1 MKEEK
6 WIVLAGEEAGPKSNK
21 MGGIWNVIDAEAV
34 TLAELMSSGKIDAG
48 ENTKILVC
56 GPYYGYSGADWHKSL
71 NRVTDI
77 SDMEPLKISGDFG
90 DALKLVENEGINII
104 TASRKI
110 HDIEINYLL
119 FDTTKCD
126 TIMTEHDGIR
136 MTLGNK
142 IKSEAFELL
151 GLDSL
156 QYENMGNGSEYL
168 HYIYFSH
175 GVSELIR
182 AIITLS
188 QSKAEKYDDEA
199 ISEFALSLMPQTC
212 VSLHCHEFG
221 AFYTIARLKKM
232 GLPVSTIAT
241 FHATLPGRSAG
252 YKSIEKIMHNDSSWP
267 SGVPVNFAALE
278 SMAKYADVVTAV
290 GDSTRKEAQLFHNI
304 DGIVV
309 RNGIDAQQDGHID
322 WHKKKEC
329 REKLQQYISKYLAK
343 MYDGEP
349 ILPEKIIPMFTISR
363 TELDNKGYPDL
374 LDALVVQDRI
384 LQNSMLSG
392 TLDDGIRVICLLVTA
407 HGPKQNVPEGFPV
420 NLPDELLIGE
430 EIHLQNMIL
439 EHKLHPKNLMT
450 GERVVSAMLYPQ
462 WIGPDD
468 GGFEMTSEEF
478 MSGVVCGIFPSRYD
492 PFLLTGLE
500 AGKVATPSIVS
511 RVCGFSDALNSIE
524 RLVEG
529 MGGVIV
535 VDNIGLSYTEMTVDY
550 ALAMEYFVRTYV
562 GDKVKYKLLCH
573 EAYLLAKEMNWDE
586 PVKRYYEIL
595 TRDVCETKK

>member
-34 TLAELMSSGKIDAG
+34 TLAELISSGKIDVG

-71 NRVTDI
+71 NRITDV
-77 SDMEPLKISGDFG
+77 SDMEPLDISGDFAT
-90 DALKLVENEGINII
+90 ALKLVENEGIKIV
-104 TASRKI
+104 TASRKVQGV
-110 HDIEINYLL
+110 EIGYLL

-126 TIMTEHDGIR
+126 TVITEHNGVR
-136 MTLGNK
+136 MTMGNK
-142 IKSEAFELL
+142 VKSEAFELL
-151 GLDSL
+151 GMDSL
-156 QYENMGNGSEYL
+156 HYEGMGNGSEYL
-168 HYIYFSH
+168 HYMYLSYAI
-175 GVSELIR
+175 SELIR

-188 QSKAEKYDDEA
+188 VSEAEKYNDDA
-199 ISEFALSLMPQTC
+199 ISEFALSLMPKMC

-221 AFYTIARLKKM
+221 AFYAIARLKKM

-241 FHATLPGRSAG
+241 LHATLPGRSAG

-267 SGVPVNFAALE
+267 SGVPLNFAALE
-278 SMAKYADVVTAV
+278 GLAKYADVVTAV
-290 GDSTRKEAQLFHNI
+290 GDSTLKEAQLFHSIN
-304 DGIVV
+304 GIVV
-309 RNGIDAQQDGHID
+309 RNGVDTQPGRHID
-322 WHKKKEC
+322 WDKKKEC
-329 REKLQQYISKYLAK
+329 REKLQQYLSKYMAK

-349 ILPEKIIPMFTISR
+349 IPPEKIIPMFTISR

-384 LQNSMLSG
+384 LKNNILSG
-392 TLDDGIRVICLLVTA
+392 TLDEGIRVICLLVTA
-407 HGPKQNVPEGFPV
+407 HGPKPNVPEGFPV

-430 EIHLQNMIL
+430 EIHLQNMIK
-439 EHKLHPKNLMT
+439 EKKLHPKNLMT

-462 WIGPDD
+462 WIGSND
-468 GGFEMTSEEF
+468 GGLGMTSEEF
-478 MSGVVCGIFPSRYD
+478 MSGTVCGIFPSRYD

-529 MGGVIV
+529 MGGVVV
-535 VDNIGLSYTEMTVDY
+535 VDNIDLSYTEMTADY

-573 EAYLLAKEMNWDE
+573 EAYLLAKEMNWNE
-586 PVKRYYEIL
+586 PVQRYYEIL
-595 TRDVCETKK
+595 ARDVCEMK

>member
-1 MKEEK
+1 MKEKK

-34 TLAELMSSGKIDAG
+34 TLAELIASGKIDAG

-56 GPYYGYSGADWHKSL
+56 GPYYGYSGADWHTSL
-71 NRVTDI
+71 NRITDV
-77 SDMEPLKISGDFG
+77 SDMEPLDISGDFAT
-90 DALKLVENEGINII
+90 ALKIIEKEGIKVV
-104 TASRKI
+104 TGSRKVQGV
-110 HDIEINYLL
+110 EIGYLL

-126 TIMTEHDGIR
+126 TVITEHNGIR
-136 MTLGNK
+136 MTMGNK
-142 IKSEAFELL
+142 VKSEAFELL

-156 QYENMGNGSEYL
+156 HYEGMGNGSEYL
-168 HYIYFSH
+168 HYMYLSYAI
-175 GVSELIR
+175 SELIR

-188 QSKAEKYDDEA
+188 LSKAEKYDDEA
-199 ISEFALSLMPQTC
+199 ISEFALSLMPHMC

-221 AFYTIARLKKM
+221 AFYAIARLKKM
-232 GLPVSTIAT
+232 GLPISTIAT
-241 FHATLPGRSAG
+241 LHATLPGRSAG

-278 SMAKYADVVTAV
+278 ALAKYADVVTAV
-290 GDSTRKEAQLFHNI
+290 GDSTLKEAQLFYGIN
-304 DGIVV
+304 GIVV
-309 RNGIDAQQDGHID
+309 RNGVDTQPDLHID
-322 WHKKKEC
+322 WDKKKEC
-329 REKLQQYISKYLAK
+329 REKLKQYLSKYMVK
-343 MYDGEP
+343 VYGGEP
-349 ILPEKIIPMFTISR
+349 IPPEKIIPMFTISR

-384 LQNSMLSG
+384 LKSSMLSG
-392 TLDDGIRVICLLVTA
+392 TLDDSLRVICLLVTA
-407 HGPKQNVPEGFPV
+407 HGPKPKVPEGFPV

-430 EIHLQNMIL
+430 EIHLQNMIK
-439 EHKLHPKNLMT
+439 EKKLHPKNMVT

-462 WIGPDD
+462 WIGPND
-468 GGFEMTSEEF
+468 GGFAMTSEEF

-529 MGGVIV
+529 MGGVVV
-535 VDNIGLSYTEMTVDY
+535 VDNIDLSYTEIIADY

-586 PVKRYYEIL
+586 PVQRYYEIL
-595 TRDVCETKK
+595 ARDLCEKK